1 MSSFLNLLSDDC
13 VNFEKCGDVIV
24 STKDNMIGIFCHFCC
39 DIYTNLSEFLHHLQW
54 MHNNLLGFT
63 KPHNVYTVE
72 ELMAQEDAQTQA
84 NLSSNSSDSGL
95 PADAAAAAEATCLER
110 GNSCNMETEPTNQN
124 ICKALSELD
133 YRRTKTINK
142 NATVL
147 QWRAEDKCM
156 PLPLDAETRDI
167 LAEVE
172 ALLAEPDPATK
183 DKVVPDTTQPQAE
196 DETEQG
202 SEVQPATLPY
212 IDEQHKEQPK
222 TEHLVNKRIPVDTTA
237 ASPKTTDCK
246 VNNTHTQLEE
256 HNSKSARRS
265 NLETTKLKSAKYK
278 STCDYKSYAIARS
291 IRKRQQQQRLN
302 NIKKRIVRSLEN
314 DSRKLQHVPVKPAN
328 VETLIEDLL
337 RSNMSQQKQMRPTE
351 PGAKLSPTKIEDKLK
366 IKPKLNTQGGEN
378 SKLIKN
384 TTGSS
389 TVEVI
394 LTVSEFRGPIAKDSA
409 LINPKSNPNSA
420 LVKKIKADDK
430 HDIVKGTENVQL
442 KTKLEPNTS
451 SQKQDKEN
459 AAVVATLSSK
469 PSIKNSSS
477 GAAKKS
483 VEQIKDPAP
492 INLKSR
498 LNSNPNQSVQALV
511 QEIKAD
517 ERKFLI
523 ILNDRKGKSLAET
536 KPNAAD
542 LAKHTTKMPAKNV
555 HTPANLNSEKPKTS
569 RSDPIVI
576 NKIEILPKLNI
587 NDVHNSQLTKINP
600 QTQQKGPM
608 LGSSQAQRNNNA
620 KKTAVKRRS
629 SVAVDRDT
637 TISSK
642 MPIRRPSYPVPST
655 KSSRLQTF
663 KREPLKPETNANKR
677 KQAAKHITDSSK
689 VSVEAKRTKIDHS
702 TSDCGSLSFNLSDSV
717 VEFLQCDL
725 KTLTNADS
733 LLQLAEPGELERS
746 DGEVSEHE
754 QKQALKQQKAT
765 EIKTNPDPKELR
777 NDLYLLRA
785 VGLTIIKDANYEE
798 LKTIEFVDA
807 LRSRAA
813 KFVIMLRKYTTKIK
827 HSATRF
833 NKQLA
838 QNIVKELLMFTEEV
852 NAEFKINLN
861 VCELKRILNLIN
873 AWHAQQIDL
882 KFFKKITLT
891 ATIEHYM
898 KLFAFMPKINSC
910 VYYCEWCEESSR
922 NKSRYE
928 KHRLIHLYRSIC
940 PHCKRVFKKQ
950 GCLLNHLRTTH
961 GQEQ

>member
-54 MHNNLLGFT
+54 MHNNRLGFT

-72 ELMAQEDAQTQA
+72 ELMAQEEAQTQA
-84 NLSSNSSDSGL
+84 NLSSHSSDSGL
-95 PADAAAAAEATCLER
+95 PADATAAAEATCLGR
-110 GNSCNMETEPTNQN
+110 GNSCDMATEPINQN

-142 NATVL
+142 NETVL
-147 QWRAEDKCM
+147 QWRAEDKCI
-156 PLPLDAETRDI
+156 PLPADAETRDI

-172 ALLAEPDPATK
+172 ALLAESDPSTK
-183 DKVVPDTTQPQAE
+183 DTIVPDKAQPQAK
-196 DETEQG
+196 DETE
-202 SEVQPATLPY
+202 VQTATLPD
-212 IDEQHKEQPK
+212 IDEQHKEHSKAEHLKNKQTPVESTIPK
-222 TEHLVNKRIPVDTTA
+222 TR
-237 ASPKTTDCK
+237 DCK
-246 VNNTHTQLEE
+246 VNNTDTQLEE
-256 HNSKSARRS
+256 HNTSSARRS
-265 NLETTKLKSAKYK
+265 NLETTKLKSAKSK
-278 STCDYKSYAIARS
+278 STCNYKSYAIARS
-291 IRKRQQQQRLN
+291 VRKRQQQQRLN

-314 DSRKLQHVPVKPAN
+314 DSRKLQYVPLKLAN
-328 VETLIEDLL
+328 METLIEDLL
-337 RSNMSQQKQMRPTE
+337 KIKNMPQQKQMPSIE
-351 PGAKLSPTKIEDKLK
+351 PLAKDECKLSPAKIEDLLNTG
-366 IKPKLNTQGGEN
+366 PKLNMQGGDN
-378 SKLIKN
+378 SKLLKN
-384 TTGSS
+384 NTASS
-389 TVEVI
+389 TVEIV
-394 LTVSEFRGPIAKDSA
+394 LTVSEFRGPIAKDAA
-409 LINPKSNPNSA
+409 LINPKSNPNRA
-420 LVKKIKADDK
+420 LVSTIKADDK
-430 HDIVKGTENVQL
+430 KAIVRDTKNIKVQ
-442 KTKLEPNTS
+442 TQPEPNTS
-451 SQKQDKEN
+451 SLKQDKEN
-459 AAVVATLSSK
+459 VSVVAQLPSK
-469 PSIKNSSS
+469 ALIKTSSS
-477 GAAKKS
+477 GTAKKS
-483 VEQIKDPAP
+483 VELIKDPAL

-498 LNSNPNQSVQALV
+498 LNSNPTQSVQSLV
-511 QEIKAD
+511 EEIKAD

-542 LAKHTTKMPAKNV
+542 LAKHTTKMPG
-555 HTPANLNSEKPKTS
+555 NLNSEKPRAS

-587 NDVHNSQLTKINP
+587 NNVHNSQLTKKNP
-600 QTQQKGPM
+600 QTQQKVPM
-608 LGSSQAQRNNNA
+608 LGSSQAQNNNQA
-620 KKTAVKRRS
+620 RKTAVKRRS
-629 SVAVDRDT
+629 SVAVDRST
-637 TISSK
+637 TISSE

-655 KSSRLQTF
+655 QSSRLQTI
-663 KREPLKPETNANKR
+663 KREPPKPEGNANKR
-677 KQAAKHITDSSK
+677 KQAAMHITDSSK
-689 VSVEAKRTKIDHS
+689 VAAEAKRTKTEHS
-702 TSDCGSLSFNLSDSV
+702 TSDSGSLGFNLSDSV
-717 VEFLQCDL
+717 VEFLQRDL

-746 DGEVSEHE
+746 GGELSEHE
-754 QKQALKQQKAT
+754 QKQALAQQKAT
-765 EIKTNPDPKELR
+765 EIKTNSEPKELR

-785 VGLTIIKDANYEE
+785 VGLSIIKDANYEE

-807 LRSRAA
+807 LRARAA

-827 HSATRF
+827 HTATRF
-833 NKQLA
+833 NKQQA
-838 QNIVKELLMFTEEV
+838 QNIVKELLMFTAEV

-891 ATIEHYM
+891 STIEHYM

-910 VYYCEWCEESSR
+910 AYYCEWCEESSS

-928 KHRLIHLYRSIC
+928 KHRIIHLYRSIC

-950 GCLLNHLRTTH
+950 GCLINHLRSTH